1 MAQYLIHELAKKVGV
16 STDTIRFY
24 EKKHLLTPSFRAE
37 NNYRY
42 YNDEALK
49 RLIFI

>member
-24 EKKHLLTPSFRAE
+24 EKETLTHPKLSCR
-37 NNYRY
+37 
-42 YNDEALK
+42 K
-49 RLIFI
+49 

>member
-24 EKKHLLTPSFRAE
+24 EKKHLLNPRKAAGAQITQS
-37 NNYRY
+37 
-42 YNDEALK
+42 
-49 RLIFI
+49 